1 MRRFR
6 LGLAAAVAGAAWLA
20 PRAAT
25 AQGYGVYEHGTC
37 AMGRAGVG
45 VASPCTDGSAIFY
58 NPAGLAAPGL
68 DVRGRQTVS
77 AGVTLIKPRGS
88 FTEGATGEQMH
99 YKDKVYPVPH
109 AFLTSGIGDRF
120 AVGIGLFAPYGLA
133 TEWEPTSMAR
143 FLGYHSEIQ
152 GVYVQPTVAAK
163 VTDWLSL
170 GGGVD
175 FSFVEVQLKQRVDL
189 SHQTAAPGITFGNL
203 GVASGTDFA
212 DLDLGGGGN
221 GTGFHL
227 GAIVKVTDRLSF
239 GARYLSQQ
247 EVDIDDGEADFSQ
260 IPTGLVL
267 APNNPLGLPPGT
279 PIDAVVAGQFADGA
293 ALADQGGTTQLVFP
307 WQFVLGTSFRA
318 SDRFTLHFDWQF
330 VNWSAFEELVIEFEN
345 AGTRVVPENYE
356 DTNGFRLGG
365 DFAITPGTVVRAG
378 FLKHSA
384 AAPDQTVTPNLPEG
398 ARDEFTFGV
407 GHRFGAHLGVDFAYQ
422 FIDQQNRQG
431 RTLEPLPGEEPT
443 TALNNGLYT
452 FSAHLIGLTFTYEF

>member
-6 LGLAAAVAGAAWLA
+6 YGLAAAVAGAAWLA

-45 VASPCTDGSAIFY
+45 VASPCTDGSAIFF

-68 DVRGRQTVS
+68 DVRGRQTAM
-77 AGVTLIKPRGS
+77 AGVTFIMPRGS
-88 FTEGATGEQMH
+88 FTDAATGEQMK
-99 YKDKVYPVPH
+99 YRPKTYPIPH
-109 AFLTSGIGDRF
+109 AFLTSGIGDRV
-120 AVGIGLFAPYGLA
+120 AVGVGLFAPYGLA
-133 TEWEPTSMAR
+133 TEWDDQSAGR

-152 GVYVQPTVAAK
+152 GVYVQPTIAARI
-163 VTDWLSL
+163 TDWLSL

-189 SHQTAAPGITFGNL
+189 AGQTAAPGVTFSNL

-212 DLDLGGGGN
+212 DLNLEGGGN
-221 GTGFHL
+221 STGFHV
-227 GAIVKVTDRLSF
+227 GAIVKATDRLSF

-247 EVDIDDGEADFSQ
+247 SIDIDDGQADFTQ
-260 IPTGLVL
+260 VATGLVL
-267 APNNPLGLPPGT
+267 APNNPLGLPGGT
-279 PIDAVVAGQFADGA
+279 PVDALVAGQFADGA
-293 ALADQGGTTQLVFP
+293 PLGDQAGTTELFFP
-307 WQFVLGTSFRA
+307 WQFVLGASFRA
-318 SDRFTLHFDWQF
+318 SDRFTLHFDWQY
-330 VNWSAFEELVIEFEN
+330 VNWSAFEKLQIEFEN
-345 AGTRVVPENYE
+345 AGTRVVPEDYG

-365 DFAITPGTVVRAG
+365 DFAVAPGTIVRAG
-378 FLKHSA
+378 ILKHGA

-407 GHRFGAHLGVDFAYQ
+407 GHRFSSHFGLDFAYQ

-431 RTLEPLPGEEPT
+431 RTVEPLPGEEPT
-443 TALNNGLYT
+443 AALNNGLYT
-452 FSAHLIGLTFTYEF
+452 FSAHLIGLSLTYEF